1 MHICLAQLN
10 ATVGDLDGN
19 VTKALRAYQQA
30 LKAGADL
37 VVLPELFIT
46 GYPPEDLL
54 LLPAFLQAAAAQ
66 LASLATAVQK
76 TPLVV
81 GAPHLLNGRLYNAA
95 FVLQNGKQVA
105 IAHKIHLPNYG
116 VFDEKRYFAAGATAA
131 SFKLG
136 KYKVGLTICEDLWL
150 QGKPSSSLAKAGC
163 DLLLNLSAS
172 PWHRGKQYLRQAT
185 FAARARETDLPV
197 LACNLVGGQD
207 ELVFD
212 GHSLA
217 VDAQGHADMAAGFC
231 EGLLHVKVQ
240 KKTLRGAR
248 FAALTQNK
256 MPKRQTVMPQNERD
270 VADALCLG
278 LSDYVGKNKFPGVLI
293 GISGGVDSALVG
305 ALAVRALGAGKVH
318 AISMPS
324 RYNSS
329 GTKNDAQLLCKNLN
343 IDFREISIEPVVQAT
358 LKSLKNELGRKSD
371 WGLTA
376 ENIQARTRG
385 QFLMSLSNRHGWL
398 VVSTGN
404 KSELAMGY
412 ATLYGDMV
420 GGFALI
426 KDLTKTW
433 VYRLA
438 RYLIDVEGMP
448 IPQSILERAPSA
460 ELRENQT
467 DQDSL
472 PPYDL
477 LDRILEAYIEQNASA
492 ADIVARGEPTDVVKR
507 VLQSV
512 DRNEFKRRQGA
523 PGPRVS
529 ERIFGKDRRMP
540 ITNGWLT

>member
-1 MHICLAQLN
+1 MQICLAQLN
-10 ATVGDLDGN
+10 ATVGDLSGN
-19 VTKALRAYQQA
+19 AAKASAAYNRAV
-30 LKAGADL
+30 KAGADL
-37 VVLPELFIT
+37 VVLPELFLT

-54 LLPAFLQAAAAQ
+54 LLPAFVQAAQKQLNRLAA
-66 LASLATAVQK
+66 SIGK
-76 TPLVV
+76 TPLIL
-81 GAPHLLNGRLYNAA
+81 GAPFLASGSLFNAA
-95 FVLQNGKQVA
+95 YVLQNGRQLAVA
-105 IAHKIHLPNYG
+105 RKMHLPNYG
-116 VFDEKRYFAAGATAA
+116 VFDEKRYFAAGATATA
-131 SFKLG
+131 FKLG
-136 KYKVGLTICEDLWL
+136 NNKLGLTICEDLWVA
-150 QGKPSSSLAKAGC
+150 GKPSSALAKAGC
-163 DLLLNLSAS
+163 ALLLNLSAS
-172 PWHRGKQYLRQAT
+172 PWHRGKQYVRQAT
-185 FAARARETDLPV
+185 FAARARATGLPV
-197 LACNLVGGQD
+197 LACNMVGGQD

-217 VDAQGHADMAAGFC
+217 VDAYGNGQMAAGFC
-231 EGLLHVKVQ
+231 EGLLQVQVKN
-240 KKTLRGAR
+240 KTVV
-248 FAALTQNK
+248 AAQFK
-256 MPKRQTVMPQNERD
+256 PWPERQRRKRPAIAPQSERD
-270 VADALCLG
+270 LADALCLA
-278 LSDYVGKNKFPGVLI
+278 LSDYVAKNKFPGVLV
-293 GISGGVDSALVG
+293 GMSGGVDSALVG
-305 ALAVRALGAGKVH
+305 ALAVRALGASKVH
-318 AISMPS
+318 AVSMPS

-329 GTKNDAQLLCKNLN
+329 GTKSDARKISKNLG

-358 LKSLKNELGRKSD
+358 LKSLKKELGDKRD

-376 ENIQARTRG
+376 ENMQARTRG

-433 VYRLA
+433 VYRLS
-438 RYLIDVEGMP
+438 RYLIDAEGMP
-448 IPQSILERAPSA
+448 IPASILTRAPSA

-492 ADIVARGEPTDVVKR
+492 ADIVARGEPADVVKR
-507 VLQSV
+507 VLRSV

-540 ITNGWLT
+540 ITNGWAI